1 MFLSLWFPRM
11 LQKTFGFSVHRV
23 GKDQRT
29 SHKSH
34 IIVILSKAL
43 NVDSEH
49 YLYFFAQFFDIGA
62 IDDRIDRRIWTGE
75 QDQ

>member
-1 MFLSLWFPRM
+1 MSYNKCSFPYDFHACYK
-11 LQKTFGFSVHRV
+11 KTFCFSVNRV

-34 IIVILSKAL
+34 IIVILSKAS

-49 YLYFFAQFFDIGA
+49 YLYFIAQFFDIGA
-62 IDDRIDRRIWTGE
+62 IDDRIDRRI
-75 QDQ
+75 